1 MERRLF
7 IFRPG
12 QTLFVLSLLVAL
24 LFGCGGGGGSSGGT
38 NPPPNNPPPGGGNP
52 GTPNTDPPS
61 VVSAAPQGNS
71 VSVSAFIEITFD
83 KSMDVAT
90 FQGGL
95 EGLGNIGYAAVCVD
109 ADCKIIRL
117 SRTTNL
123 EYDFSYTLTLL
134 AQVRDKDGNLLA
146 SPYEW
151 SFKTAPF
158 IPPPTFSS
166 MTVDGKQF
174 VQIGDE
180 QVEVN
185 TGECT
190 AIAIDSSG
198 TIHIAYYSEMDGLP
212 KHAFCSDD
220 CGNPEKWEKEF
231 IDLDDNKKEGQKFG
245 RDINLAIEGDV
256 LHVSYRDIV
265 PADVA
270 GAGGTPGDDMG
281 VLKYAKG
288 EKNPNG
294 PGWLWSQTI
303 VEDTLGGVTDTY
315 IAVSGGRIHISYRK
329 VKDPSTSNS
338 QDTIA
343 YATCT
348 TSCDLSR
355 LSWFKI
361 NGDFGNDAGAPNH
374 IVVFNNAIY
383 ISYYLDEEF
392 WIATC
397 TISSPDFCSNQATV
411 PTDWTAAAIDDGFDE
426 HGVKSNAG
434 RENSLAVDATG
445 IHVTYRVA
453 YQNLTNDLKYTRCD
467 FDLTCATPI
476 TIDPP
481 NRFQENA
488 DVRVGGSSQI
498 KIGPNGTL
506 HVSYRDDAN
515 KDLMYAKCSS
525 NCLTPGQWTVNRID
539 APGDVG
545 SDTYLEVEA
554 NGTVHISYR
563 AAGDAG
569 DLKYAR
575 GIP

>member
-1 MERRLF
+1 
-7 IFRPG
+7 
-12 QTLFVLSLLVAL
+12 V
-24 LFGCGGGGGSSGGT
+24 
-38 NPPPNNPPPGGGNP
+38 
-52 GTPNTDPPS
+52 
-61 VVSAAPQGNS
+61 PQEDD
-71 VSVSAFIEITFD
+71 VSVSALIEITFD
-83 KSMDVAT
+83 KSMDVST
-90 FQGGL
+90 FQDAV
-95 EGLGNIGYAAVCVD
+95 EGLGDIGYEAVCVD

-117 SRTTNL
+117 SRLTHL
-123 EYDFSYTLTLL
+123 EYNFSYTLKLL
-134 AQVRDKDGNLLA
+134 PQVRDEDGNLLA
-146 SPYEW
+146 SPYVW

-158 IPPPTFSS
+158 VPPPTFSS
-166 MTVDGKQF
+166 MTVDGEKF

-190 AIAIDSSG
+190 ALAIDDSG

-220 CGNPEKWEKEF
+220 CGNPNNWEKES
-231 IDLDDNKKEGQKFG
+231 IDSDANKKEGQKFG

-256 LHVSYRDIV
+256 LHMSYRDIE
-265 PADVA
+265 PAGLDSA
-270 GAGGTPGDDMG
+270 RRTPGDDLG

-288 EKNPNG
+288 EKDPNG

-303 VEDTLGGVTDTY
+303 VEDTVGGVTDTY
-315 IAVSGGRIHISYRK
+315 IAVSGGRVHISYRK
-329 VKDPSTSNS
+329 VKDPLTPNS
-338 QDTIA
+338 QDAIA

-348 TSCDLSR
+348 TSCDLR
-355 LSWFKI
+355 FSWAKI

-374 IVVFNNAIY
+374 IVVFNGAIY

-411 PTDWTAAAIDDGFDE
+411 STDWTAAAIDDGVDE

-445 IHVTYRVA
+445 IHVTYRVT
-453 YQNLTNDLKYTRCD
+453 YQNGTSDLKYTWCD
-467 FDLTCATPI
+467 VDLTCATPI

-488 DVRVGGSSQI
+488 EVRVGGSSQI
-498 KIGPNGTL
+498 KIGPDGTL

-515 KDLMYAKCSS
+515 KDLMYATCASD
-525 NCLTPGQWTVNRID
+525 CLTQSQWSVQRID

-545 SDTYLEVEA
+545 LDTYLDVGTD
-554 NGTVHISYR
+554 GTVHISYR
-563 AAGDAG
+563 AAGDAK
-569 DLKYAR
+569 DLKYAQ
-575 GIP
+575 GTP